1 MDVLSI
7 TPTLK
12 IQTLPLS
19 ICTTCVYSEHRVTK
33 ATYSSNFHVECENE
47 NEIPVDLRQEQ
58 GSPPR
63 KDNST
68 LALK

>member
-1 MDVLSI
+1 MDVSSI
-7 TPTLK
+7 NSPMK

-19 ICTTCVYSEHRVTK
+19 IFTTCVYSEHRVTTS
-33 ATYSSNFHVECENE
+33 TYFSNFHVECENE
-47 NEIPVDLRQEQ
+47 NEISVDLRQEQ

-63 KDNST
+63 KDNSM